1 MKFRPVLILSFAC
14 LALSE
19 CSKIDE
25 LLTFTISDQ
34 TNFTVESSSPLNLP
48 LDIVTPEVTTDSEQ
62 QFENNN
68 TSASLVKDVRLQE
81 LRLTITD
88 PAGKTFSFLKSVQLY
103 ISTNSSDE
111 IELAYL
117 ADIPSDVTTITLTT
131 TGEKLDTYIKAS
143 SYKLRTRVVTR
154 ESLTQS
160 IDIRSD
166 LSFKVTA
173 APL

>member
-1 MKFRPVLILSFAC
+1 MKFRLIPVILLPYLILSA
-14 LALSE
+14 
-19 CSKIDE
+19 CSKIDD
-25 LLTFTISDQ
+25 LLTFTISDH

-48 LDIVTPEVTTDSEQ
+48 LDIVTPEVTTDSDQ

-68 TSASLVKDVRLQE
+68 TSAGLVKDVRLQD

-88 PAGKTFSFLKSVQLY
+88 PSGKTFSFLKSVRLY

-117 ADIPSDVTTITLTT
+117 EDIPSDVSTIALTT
-131 TGEKLDTYIKAS
+131 TSEKLDAYIKAS
-143 SYKLRTRVVTR
+143 SYKLRTRIVTR
-154 ESLTQS
+154 ESLTQTV
-160 IDIRSD
+160 DIRSD